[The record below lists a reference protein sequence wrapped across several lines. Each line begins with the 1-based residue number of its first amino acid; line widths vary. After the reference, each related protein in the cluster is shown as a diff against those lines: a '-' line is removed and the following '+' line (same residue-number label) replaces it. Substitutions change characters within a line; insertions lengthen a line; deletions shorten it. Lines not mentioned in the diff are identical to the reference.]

1 MICLKE
7 SDDANHCNMSDAK
20 CDAKP
25 ARTERTRSET
35 GESTASS
42 ALRKARRRAALS
54 KLRAEQSQRK
64 VALKVKLAEAQLQLE
79 LAELHVKAAPWQQP
93 EAKRQQEEEWLV
105 TARQQAEARA
115 EASRQQAAREAQ
127 RYRDEAEHRQLEL
140 KLLEA
145 KECERLHI
153 DERPSRARPPAEAP
167 RELPGQLHELPPT
180 QVATRAED
188 WTDRPRQHP
197 PLFCETD
204 DRHLQTGRVTL
215 TVTGYTQPPK
225 VEGNNAEDRP
235 GCVNATVSTA
245 RPAPETA
252 IKPEEMAAIIR
263 QADTDRTHEGQVQ
276 SSAASSCHE
285 RTRTS
290 PTCAVI
296 SAASDRPPTGGQRPP
311 EAVRRRRRRQQPT
324 SSTDDDAKT
333 ERSPPGHQ
341 LRRAQPGRPLSHAGP
356 QRTRLRHKCRPPGTV
371 SVPTCAP
378 QSRRPWE
385 PTQRRRRPAPRPSAA
400 VRRAAIVPS
409 ATGRPQWCGEATVGR
424 VDCVPGGSLRP
435 RHVTDSIR
443 MRTQTGVIETGP
455 GPGPG
460 RFRTRVWWQR
470 VTGRPPE
477 VPTWQ

>member
-1 MICLKE
+1 
-7 SDDANHCNMSDAK
+7 MSDAK
-20 CDAKP
+20 CNAKP
-25 ARTERTRSET
+25 ARTEHTRSET

-54 KLRAEQSQRK
+54 KLLAEQSQRK

-93 EAKRQQEEEWLV
+93 EANRQQTEEWLA
-105 TARQQAEARA
+105 TARQEAEARA
-115 EASRQQAAREAQ
+115 EARAEAARQQAAREAQ

-145 KECERLHI
+145 KERERLHI
-153 DERPSRARPPAEAP
+153 DDRPSRARPPAEAP

-204 DRHLQTGRVTL
+204 DRHLQTGRVAL

-235 GCVNATVSTA
+235 GCVYATVSTA

-252 IKPEEMAAIIR
+252 VNPEEMAAIIPR
-263 QADTDRTHEGQVQ
+263 VDAETNEGQVQ
-276 SSAASSCHE
+276 APAAVSSCHE
-285 RTRTS
+285 RTAA
-290 PTCAVI
+290 TCAIV
-296 SAASDRPPTGGQRPP
+296 STVASDRTPP
-311 EAVRRRRRRQQPT
+311 AARRRRRRRRPT
-324 SSTDDDAKT
+324 SSTADNAKT

-356 QRTRLRHKCRPPGTV
+356 QRTRPRHKCRPPGTV

-400 VRRAAIVPS
+400 VRKAANVTP
-409 ATGRPQWCGEATVGR
+409 ATGRPQRCGEATVGR

-435 RHVTDSIR
+435 RHVTDSIW
-443 MRTQTGVIETGP
+443 MRPQTGEIET

-460 RFRTRVWWQR
+460 RFRTRVWR
-470 VTGRPPE
+470 
-477 VPTWQ
+477 